1 MGTLPKG
8 SFLDINKK
16 FEKNGLPFQEL
27 PPKPIVFS
35 SNRKYTWDLTPKI

>member
-27 PPKPIVFS
+27 PPIDRFFELAG
-35 SNRKYTWDLTPKI
+35 KYMGFDT